1 MNMKKI
7 VFSLMI
13 MLLCGKLS
21 YTQNTQDYFPIG
33 LTSSEIDIN
42 NARLS
47 WASHQNADFW
57 QLVYQAAL
65 AEEPIELILT
75 DTVAYL
81 SELTPNTRY
90 MWKVRMIDI
99 DGDTSLW
106 SNENYFYTL
115 SDDTI
120 CPQVSDMFLGTMS
133 NNSVNIQWQP
143 AEGTNTWQIVCGE
156 VGTNP
161 DNYDIIP
168 QTQNYEY
175 TFNQE
180 FVETN
185 QYQFALRTNCQGTF
199 GTWKYLYA
207 KFLTEN
213 SVFQLPIQIDFEDTT
228 ENKLIGTL
236 NTAENP
242 WKISSA
248 INSGSFGSKSLHVSN
263 GNNYACNNNTNS
275 VSYAY
280 IDFYIPEY
288 AESFYIDFSY
298 HTPSEL
304 QNAGLKLYL
313 IAPGTSISINNLPNE
328 QDQVGE
334 TVYRGGN
341 NQWIREHIEFPIF
354 HRGTT
359 KRLLFVWYNTSQAPT
374 SHAVA
379 IDDIYLTARYC
390 AVPQNLQA
398 NYISTSSATLFWDFA
413 ETQSVFN
420 LQYRK
425 SQDTTW
431 NTINSI
437 TSNYLLENLQ
447 HSTEYVYRVQADCGE
462 EQSFWS
468 EPLTFTTHTLIL
480 PPANLRINEYSYDY
494 AKITW
499 ENNLEAESYLIEALH
514 TTNNTATLHQTN
526 LNTIELSQLLPNSIY
541 QINVKAISQMQDTSL
556 ASQIYLHTLC
566 YPQTEYP
573 YYVEDSITFSTLS
586 SFCNFSDCWRVEA
599 DTLFSPIF
607 ELHTLSNPYLTF
619 NYSSLQGVNS
629 QLFVS
634 VNGEA
639 MQEMDFY
646 FVNGENTLSLMGF
659 LGTDNVRFAIRS
671 QMDTIA
677 ERTYAITDFS
687 IKDTCLSPESL
698 TVTHIS
704 HSSAQIEWQTIGNIT
719 EHNLTLINTQEADTL
734 SFTNVTSPFVISDL
748 QPMQEYKVILYSS
761 CGNQQALNFIEEYF
775 TTSSQSET
783 CLTPENF
790 VCQHYQVK
798 GDETII
804 CTWDEVEGNPYI
816 QWEIQY
822 KERLAVNYTSAMVSL
837 YPRFTLRNLDMGQQF
852 DFRVRA
858 ICSVGDTSS
867 WTEVVQVTV
876 GEQSLS
882 PDQYSGKSLKIYPNP
897 SDTTLFIETNAIE
910 LKEAQMIDSYGRVIR
925 AWDILPREID
935 VSTVEAGTYVLKF
948 IMDNQPVSRKITI
961 Q

>member
-1 MNMKKI
+1 MKKI
-7 VFSLMI
+7 LLSFFIILFSVNI
-13 MLLCGKLS
+13 AYS
-21 YTQNTQDYFPIG
+21 QTTQTYVPYG
-33 LTSSEIDIN
+33 LNSSEIDPT
-42 NARLS
+42 NATLS
-47 WASHQNADFW
+47 WRNNSNAELW
-57 QLVYQAAL
+57 QLVYQPTL
-65 AEEPIELILT
+65 AEEPTQLT
-75 DTVAYL
+75 LNDTLVSL
-81 SELTPNTRY
+81 SDLSPNTRY
-90 MWKVRMIDI
+90 IWKVRMVDI

-106 SNENYFYTL
+106 SAENYFYTL
-115 SDDTI
+115 SDDTL
-120 CPQVSDMFLGTMS
+120 CPRVADFFLGYID
-133 NNSVNIQWQP
+133 NNLINVQWQP

-161 DNYDIIP
+161 DNYDIIN

-175 TFNQE
+175 NFVQE
-180 FVETN
+180 FIEGN
-185 QYQFALRTNCQGTF
+185 QYQIAVRTNCQGSF
-199 GTWKYLYA
+199 SPWKYLYA
-207 KFLTEN
+207 KYLHQN
-213 SVFQLPIQIDFEDTT
+213 SVFQLPIQIDFEDTN
-228 ENKLIGTL
+228 ENKLIGTF
-236 NTAENP
+236 NAGENP

-248 INSGSFGSKSLHVSN
+248 TNNTSVGSKSLHVTN
-263 GNNYACNNNTNS
+263 GINFACNNSVSS

-288 AESFYIDFSY
+288 AQSFYIDFSY
-298 HTPSEL
+298 YTQTEL

-313 IAPGTSISINNLPNE
+313 IAPGTSVSVDNLPSE
-328 QDQVGE
+328 QDQVGQS
-334 TVYRGGN
+334 VYRGGN
-341 NQWIREHIEFPIF
+341 NQWIREHIELPVHHI
-354 HRGTT
+354 GTT
-359 KRLLFVWYNTSQAPT
+359 RRLLFVWYNTSQAPT
-374 SHAVA
+374 SHTVA

-390 AVPQNLQA
+390 AIPTNLEA
-398 NYISTSSATLFWDFA
+398 NYITSSSAMLNWEFA
-413 ETQSVFN
+413 ENQNVFN
-420 LQYRK
+420 LQYK
-425 SQDTTW
+425 KEEDTTW
-431 NTINSI
+431 INLNSI
-437 TSNYLLENLQ
+437 TPNHLLENLQ
-447 HSTEYVYRVQADCGE
+447 PSTSYSFRVQADCGE

-468 EPLTFTTHTLIL
+468 DIFTFTTATLVL
-480 PPANLRINEYSYDY
+480 PPENLVVNDYSYNRANVSWDD
-494 AKITW
+494 
-499 ENNLEAESYLIEALH
+499 NLEAESYEVEVLL
-514 TTNNTATLHQTN
+514 TFNNTSIFQQTN
-526 LNTIELSQLLPNSIY
+526 LNHIELSQLLPNSIY
-541 QINVKAISQMQDTSL
+541 QIKVRTISSTQDTSL
-556 ASQIYLHTLC
+556 FSQVFLHTLC
-566 YPQTEYP
+566 YPENEYP

-586 SFCNFSDCWRVEA
+586 SFCNFSDCWRVET

-607 ELHTLSNPYLTF
+607 ELNTLSNPYLTF

-629 QLFVS
+629 KLFVS

-671 QMDTIA
+671 QMDTIE

-704 HSSAQIEWQTIGNIT
+704 HSSAQVEWQTIGNIT

-734 SFTNVTSPFVISDL
+734 SFSNVTSPFLVSDL

-935 VSTVEAGTYVLKF
+935 VSTVEPGTYVLKF

>member
-1 MNMKKI
+1 MKKVLLSLFI
-7 VFSLMI
+7 ILFSVNI
-13 MLLCGKLS
+13 S
-21 YTQNTQDYFPIG
+21 YSQTTQEYIPFG
-33 LTSSEIDIN
+33 LYTSEIDIN
-42 NARLS
+42 NATLS
-47 WASHQNADFW
+47 WRNNSNADFW

-65 AEEPIELILT
+65 AEEPTQLILT
-75 DTVAYL
+75 DTLISL

-90 MWKVRMIDI
+90 MWKVRMVDI

-106 SNENYFYTL
+106 SAENYFYTL
-115 SDDTI
+115 SDDTL
-120 CPQVSDMFLGTMS
+120 CARVSDLFVGTID
-133 NNSVNIQWQP
+133 NNFVNIQWQP
-143 AEGTNTWQIVCGE
+143 AEGTDTWQIVCGE

-161 DNYDIIP
+161 DNYDIIN

-175 TFNQE
+175 NFSQE
-180 FVETN
+180 FNEGQ
-185 QYQFALRTNCQGTF
+185 QYQFAIRTNCQGTF
-199 GTWKYLYA
+199 SPWKYLYA
-207 KFLTEN
+207 KYLYQN
-213 SVFQLPIQIDFEDTT
+213 SVLQLPIQIDFEDNN
-228 ENKLIGTL
+228 ENQLIGSF
-236 NTAENP
+236 NAGENP

-248 INSGSFGSKSLHVSN
+248 INNGVVGSKSLHVSN
-263 GNNYACNNNTNS
+263 GNNYASNNSVSS

-288 AESFYIDFSY
+288 AQSFYIDFSY
-298 HTPSEL
+298 HTFSEL

-313 IAPGTSISINNLPNE
+313 IAPGTSISINNLPDA
-328 QDQVGE
+328 QYQVGQN
-334 TVYRGGN
+334 VYRGGN
-341 NQWIREHIEFPIF
+341 NQWIREHIELPI
-354 HRGTT
+354 HHIGTT
-359 KRLLFVWYNTSQAPT
+359 RRLLFVWYNTPQAPT
-374 SHAVA
+374 SNAIA

-390 AVPQNLQA
+390 AIPENLQA
-398 NYISTSSATLFWDFA
+398 NYITSSSAMLTWEFA
-413 ETQSVFN
+413 ENQNVFN
-420 LQYRK
+420 LQYK
-425 SQDTTW
+425 QNQDTTW
-431 NTINSI
+431 TQLNAI
-437 TSNYLLENLQ
+437 TPNHLLENLIP
-447 HSTEYVYRVQADCGE
+447 STQYDFRVQADCGE
-462 EQSFWS
+462 EQSFYS
-468 EPLTFTTHTLIL
+468 DIFTFTTATLVL
-480 PPANLRINEYSYDY
+480 PPENLVVNDYSYDR
-494 AKITW
+494 ANVSW
-499 ENNLEAESYLIEALH
+499 DDNLEAESYEVEVLL
-514 TTNNTATLHQTN
+514 TSNNTSIFQQTN
-526 LNTIELSQLLPNSIY
+526 LNHIELSQLLPNSIY
-541 QINVKAISQMQDTSL
+541 QIKVRTISSTQDTSL
-556 ASQIYLHTLC
+556 FSQVFLHTLC
-566 YPQTEYP
+566 YPENEFP
-573 YYVEDSITFSTLS
+573 YYVEDSITFSTSS

-607 ELHTLSNPYLTF
+607 ELNTLSNPYLTF

-629 QLFVS
+629 KLFVS

-677 ERTYAITDFS
+677 ERTYAITEFS

-734 SFTNVTSPFVISDL
+734 SFTNVNSPFMISDL

-935 VSTVEAGTYVLKF
+935 VSTVEPGTYVLKF

>member
-1 MNMKKI
+1 M
-7 VFSLMI
+7 FSVNI
-13 MLLCGKLS
+13 AYS
-21 YTQNTQDYFPIG
+21 QTTQTYVPYG
-33 LTSSEIDIN
+33 LNSSEIDPT
-42 NARLS
+42 NATLS
-47 WASHQNADFW
+47 WRNNSNAELW
-57 QLVYQAAL
+57 QLVYQPTL
-65 AEEPIELILT
+65 AEEPTQLT
-75 DTVAYL
+75 LNDTLVSL
-81 SELTPNTRY
+81 SDLSPNTRY
-90 MWKVRMIDI
+90 IWKVRMVDI

-106 SNENYFYTL
+106 SAENYFYTL
-115 SDDTI
+115 SDDTL
-120 CPQVSDMFLGTMS
+120 CPRVADFFLGYID
-133 NNSVNIQWQP
+133 NNLINVQWQP

-161 DNYDIIP
+161 DNYDIIN

-175 TFNQE
+175 NFVQE
-180 FVETN
+180 FIEGN
-185 QYQFALRTNCQGTF
+185 QYQIAVRTNCQGSF
-199 GTWKYLYA
+199 SPWKYLYA
-207 KFLTEN
+207 KYLHQN
-213 SVFQLPIQIDFEDTT
+213 SVFQLPIQIDFEDTN
-228 ENKLIGTL
+228 ENQLIGTF
-236 NTAENP
+236 NAGENP

-248 INSGSFGSKSLHVSN
+248 TNNTSVGSKSLHVTN
-263 GNNYACNNNTNS
+263 GINFACNNSVSS

-288 AESFYIDFSY
+288 AQSFYIDFSY
-298 HTPSEL
+298 YTQTEL

-313 IAPGTSISINNLPNE
+313 IAPGTSVSIDNLPSE
-328 QDQVGE
+328 QDQVGQS
-334 TVYRGGN
+334 VYRGGN
-341 NQWIREHIEFPIF
+341 NQWIREHIELPVHHI
-354 HRGTT
+354 GTT
-359 KRLLFVWYNTSQAPT
+359 RRLLFVWYNTAQAPT
-374 SHAVA
+374 SHTVA

-390 AVPQNLQA
+390 AIPTNLEA
-398 NYISTSSATLFWDFA
+398 NYITSSSAMLNWGFA
-413 ETQSVFN
+413 ENQNVFN
-420 LQYRK
+420 LQYK
-425 SQDTTW
+425 KEEDTTW
-431 NTINSI
+431 IELDAI
-437 TSNYLLENLQ
+437 TPNYLLENLQ
-447 HSTEYVYRVQADCGE
+447 PSTSYSFRVQADCGE

-468 EPLTFTTHTLIL
+468 DVFTFSTHTLVA
-480 PPANLRINEYSYDY
+480 PPENLIVENYSYNTATISWND
-494 AKITW
+494 
-499 ENNLEAESYLIEALH
+499 NLDAESYEVEIIL
-514 TTNNTATLHQTN
+514 TTNNTSIFQQTN
-526 LNTIELSQLLPNSIY
+526 LNRIELSQLIPNSIY
-541 QINVKAISQMQDTSL
+541 QIKVRTISLTQDTSIY
-556 ASQIYLHTLC
+556 SQVFLHTLC
-566 YPQTEYP
+566 YPEDEFP
-573 YYVEDSITFSTLS
+573 YFVEDTISFSTQS
-586 SFCNFSDCWRVEA
+586 SFCNFSECWRVES

-607 ELHTLSNPYLTF
+607 DINALSNPYLTF
-619 NYSSLQGVNS
+619 NYSSLNGVSS
-629 QLFVS
+629 QVFVS
-634 VNGEA
+634 INGEA
-639 MQEMDFY
+639 LQEMDY
-646 FVNGENTLSLMGF
+646 NIMNGENEISLMGF
-659 LGTDNVRFAIRS
+659 LGNNHLRFAIRS
-671 QMDTIA
+671 AMDTLQERGYTIA
-677 ERTYAITDFS
+677 DFS

-734 SFTNVTSPFVISDL
+734 SFSNVNSPFVISDL
-748 QPMQEYKVILYSS
+748 QPMQEYKVILYST

-804 CTWDEVEGNPYI
+804 CTWDEVEDNPYI

>member
-1 MNMKKI
+1 MKKI
-7 VFSLMI
+7 LLSFFIILFSVNI
-13 MLLCGKLS
+13 VYS
-21 YTQNTQDYFPIG
+21 QTTQTYVPYG
-33 LTSSEIDIN
+33 LNSSEIDPT
-42 NARLS
+42 NATLS
-47 WASHQNADFW
+47 WRNNSNAEFW
-57 QLVYQAAL
+57 QLVYQPTL
-65 AEEPIELILT
+65 AEEPTQLT
-75 DTVAYL
+75 LNDTLVFL
-81 SELTPNTRY
+81 SDLSPNTRY
-90 MWKVRMIDI
+90 IWKVRMVDI

-106 SNENYFYTL
+106 SAENYFYTL
-115 SDDTI
+115 SDDTL
-120 CPQVSDMFLGTMS
+120 CPRVADFFLGYIE
-133 NNSVNIQWQP
+133 NNLINVQWQP

-161 DNYDIIP
+161 DNYDIIN

-175 TFNQE
+175 NFMQE
-180 FVETN
+180 FIEGN
-185 QYQFALRTNCQGTF
+185 QYQIAVRTNCQGSF
-199 GTWKYLYA
+199 SPWKYLYA
-207 KFLTEN
+207 KYLHQN
-213 SVFQLPIQIDFEDTT
+213 SVFQLPIQIDFEDTN
-228 ENKLIGTL
+228 ENKLIGTF
-236 NTAENP
+236 NAGENP

-248 INSGSFGSKSLHVSN
+248 TNNTSVGSKSLHVTN
-263 GNNYACNNNTNS
+263 GINFACNNSVSS

-288 AESFYIDFSY
+288 AQSFYIDFSY
-298 HTPSEL
+298 YTQTEL

-313 IAPGTSISINNLPNE
+313 IAPGTSVSIDNLPSE
-328 QDQVGE
+328 QDQVGQS
-334 TVYRGGN
+334 VYRGGN
-341 NQWIREHIEFPIF
+341 NQWIREHIELPVHHI
-354 HRGTT
+354 GTT
-359 KRLLFVWYNTSQAPT
+359 RRLLFVWYNTAQAPT
-374 SHAVA
+374 SHTVA

-390 AVPQNLQA
+390 AIPTNLEA
-398 NYISTSSATLFWDFA
+398 NYITSSSAMLNWEFA
-413 ETQSVFN
+413 ENQNVFN
-420 LQYRK
+420 LQYK
-425 SQDTTW
+425 KEEDTTW
-431 NTINSI
+431 INLNSI
-437 TSNYLLENLQ
+437 TPNHLLENLQ
-447 HSTEYVYRVQADCGE
+447 PSTSYSFRVQADCGE

-468 EPLTFTTHTLIL
+468 DVFTFSTHTLVA
-480 PPANLRINEYSYDY
+480 PPENLIVENYSYNTATISWTD
-494 AKITW
+494 
-499 ENNLEAESYLIEALH
+499 NLDAESYEVETIL
-514 TTNNTATLHQTN
+514 TTNNTSIFQQTN
-526 LNTIELSQLLPNSIY
+526 LNRIELSQLLPNSIY
-541 QINVKAISQMQDTSL
+541 QIKVRTISSTQDTSL
-556 ASQIYLHTLC
+556 FSQVFLHTLC
-566 YPQTEYP
+566 YPENEFP

-607 ELHTLSNPYLTF
+607 ELNTLSNPYLTF

-629 QLFVS
+629 KLFVS

-671 QMDTIA
+671 QMDTIE
-677 ERTYAITDFS
+677 ERTYAITEFS

-734 SFTNVTSPFVISDL
+734 SFSNITSPFMISDL

-804 CTWDEVEGNPYI
+804 CTWDEVEDNPYI

-882 PDQYSGKSLKIYPNP
+882 PNQYSGKSVKIYPNP
-897 SDTTLFIETNAIE
+897 SDSVIFIDTDAIE
-910 LKEAQMIDSYGRVIR
+910 LKNAQLVDAYGRVIR

-935 VSTVEAGTYVLKF
+935 VSTVEPGTYVLKF

>member
-1 MNMKKI
+1 MKKVLLSLVI
-7 VFSLMI
+7 ILFSVNI
-13 MLLCGKLS
+13 S
-21 YTQNTQDYFPIG
+21 YSQTTQEYIPFG
-33 LTSSEIDIN
+33 LYTSEIDIN
-42 NARLS
+42 NATLS
-47 WASHQNADFW
+47 WRNNSNADFW

-65 AEEPIELILT
+65 AEEPTQLILT
-75 DTVAYL
+75 DTLLSL

-90 MWKVRMIDI
+90 MWKVRMVDI

-106 SNENYFYTL
+106 SPEEYFYTL
-115 SDDTI
+115 SDDTL
-120 CPQVSDMFLGTMS
+120 CARVSDLFVGTID
-133 NNSVNIQWQP
+133 NNFVNIQWQP
-143 AEGTNTWQIVCGE
+143 AEGTDTWQIVCGE

-161 DNYDIIP
+161 DNYDIIN

-175 TFNQE
+175 NFSQE
-180 FVETN
+180 FNEGQ
-185 QYQFALRTNCQGTF
+185 QYQFAIRTNCQGTF
-199 GTWKYLYA
+199 SPWKYLYA
-207 KFLTEN
+207 KYLYQN
-213 SVFQLPIQIDFEDTT
+213 SVLQLPIQIDFEDNN
-228 ENKLIGTL
+228 ENQLIGSF
-236 NTAENP
+236 NAGENP

-248 INSGSFGSKSLHVSN
+248 INNGVVGSKSLHVSN
-263 GNNYACNNNTNS
+263 GNNYASNNSVSS

-288 AESFYIDFSY
+288 AQSFYIDFSY
-298 HTPSEL
+298 HTFSEL

-313 IAPGTSISINNLPNE
+313 IAPGTSISINNLPDA
-328 QDQVGE
+328 QYQVGQN
-334 TVYRGGN
+334 VYRGGN
-341 NQWIREHIEFPIF
+341 NQWIREHIELPI
-354 HRGTT
+354 HHIGTT
-359 KRLLFVWYNTSQAPT
+359 RRLLFVWYNTPQVPT
-374 SHAVA
+374 SNAIA

-390 AVPQNLQA
+390 AIPENLQA
-398 NYISTSSATLFWDFA
+398 NYITSSSAMLTWEFA
-413 ETQSVFN
+413 ENQNVFN
-420 LQYRK
+420 LQYK
-425 SQDTTW
+425 QSEDTTW
-431 NTINSI
+431 TQLNAI
-437 TSNYLLENLQ
+437 TPNHLLENLIP
-447 HSTEYVYRVQADCGE
+447 STQYDFRVQSDCGE
-462 EQSFWS
+462 EQSFYS
-468 EPLTFTTHTLIL
+468 DIFTFTTATLVL
-480 PPANLRINEYSYDY
+480 PPENLVVNDYSYNRANVSWDD
-494 AKITW
+494 
-499 ENNLEAESYLIEALH
+499 NLEAESYEVEVLL
-514 TTNNTATLHQTN
+514 TSNNTSIFQQTN
-526 LNTIELSQLLPNSIY
+526 LNHIELSQLLPNSIY
-541 QINVKAISQMQDTSL
+541 QIKVRTISSTQDTSL
-556 ASQIYLHTLC
+556 FSQVFLHTLC
-566 YPQTEYP
+566 YPENEFP
-573 YYVEDSITFSTLS
+573 YYVEDSITFSTSS

-607 ELHTLSNPYLTF
+607 ELNTLSNPYLTF

-629 QLFVS
+629 KLFVS

-639 MQEMDFY
+639 MQEMDYHFL
-646 FVNGENTLSLMGF
+646 NGENSLSLMGF

-677 ERTYAITDFS
+677 ERTYAITEFS
-687 IKDTCLSPESL
+687 IKDTCLSPENL

-734 SFTNVTSPFVISDL
+734 SFTNITSPFVISDL

-935 VSTVEAGTYVLKF
+935 VSTIEAGTYVLKF

>member
-1 MNMKKI
+1 MKKI
-7 VFSLMI
+7 LLSFFIILFSVNI
-13 MLLCGKLS
+13 AYS
-21 YTQNTQDYFPIG
+21 QTTQTYVPYG
-33 LTSSEIDIN
+33 LNSSEIDPT
-42 NARLS
+42 NATLS
-47 WASHQNADFW
+47 WRNNSNAELW
-57 QLVYQAAL
+57 QLVYQPTL
-65 AEEPIELILT
+65 AEEPTQLT
-75 DTVAYL
+75 LNDTLVSL
-81 SELTPNTRY
+81 SDLSPNTRY
-90 MWKVRMIDI
+90 IWKVRMVDI

-106 SNENYFYTL
+106 SAENYFYTL
-115 SDDTI
+115 SDDTL
-120 CPQVSDMFLGTMS
+120 CPRVADFFLGYID
-133 NNSVNIQWQP
+133 NNLINVQWQP

-156 VGTNP
+156 IGTNP
-161 DNYDIIP
+161 DNYDIIN

-175 TFNQE
+175 NFVQE
-180 FVETN
+180 FIEGN
-185 QYQFALRTNCQGTF
+185 QYQIAVRTNCQGSF
-199 GTWKYLYA
+199 SPWKYLYA
-207 KFLTEN
+207 KYLHQN
-213 SVFQLPIQIDFEDTT
+213 SVFQLPIQIDFEDTN
-228 ENKLIGTL
+228 ENKLIGTF
-236 NTAENP
+236 NAGENP

-248 INSGSFGSKSLHVSN
+248 TNNTSVGSKSLHVTN
-263 GNNYACNNNTNS
+263 GINFACNNSVSS

-288 AESFYIDFSY
+288 AQSFYIDFSY
-298 HTPSEL
+298 YTQTEL

-313 IAPGTSISINNLPNE
+313 IAPGTSVSIDNLPSE
-328 QDQVGE
+328 QDQVGQS
-334 TVYRGGN
+334 VYRGGN
-341 NQWIREHIEFPIF
+341 NQWIREHIELPVHHI
-354 HRGTT
+354 GTT
-359 KRLLFVWYNTSQAPT
+359 RRLLFVWYNTAQAPT
-374 SHAVA
+374 SHTVA

-390 AVPQNLQA
+390 AIPTNLEA
-398 NYISTSSATLFWDFA
+398 NYITSSSAMLNWEFA
-413 ETQSVFN
+413 ENQNVFN
-420 LQYRK
+420 LQYK
-425 SQDTTW
+425 KEEDTTW
-431 NTINSI
+431 INLNSI
-437 TSNYLLENLQ
+437 TPNHLLENLQ
-447 HSTEYVYRVQADCGE
+447 PSTSYSFRVQADCGE

-468 EPLTFTTHTLIL
+468 DVFTFSTHTLVA
-480 PPANLRINEYSYDY
+480 PPENLIVENYSYNTATISWND
-494 AKITW
+494 
-499 ENNLEAESYLIEALH
+499 NLDAESYEVEIIL
-514 TTNNTATLHQTN
+514 TTNNTSIFQQTN
-526 LNTIELSQLLPNSIY
+526 LNRIELSQLLPNSIY
-541 QINVKAISQMQDTSL
+541 QIKVRTISSTQDTSL
-556 ASQIYLHTLC
+556 FSQVFLHTLC
-566 YPQTEYP
+566 YPENEFP

-586 SFCNFSDCWRVEA
+586 SFCNFSECWRVES

-607 ELHTLSNPYLTF
+607 ELNTLSNPYLTF

-671 QMDTIA
+671 QMDTIE
-677 ERTYAITDFS
+677 ERTYAITEFS

-734 SFTNVTSPFVISDL
+734 SFSNVNSPFVISDL

-761 CGNQQALNFIEEYF
+761 CGNQQTLNFIEEYF

-804 CTWDEVEGNPYI
+804 CTWDEVEDNPYI

-935 VSTVEAGTYVLKF
+935 VSTIEAGTYVLKF

>member
-1 MNMKKI
+1 MKKI
-7 VFSLMI
+7 LLSFFIILFSVNI
-13 MLLCGKLS
+13 AYS
-21 YTQNTQDYFPIG
+21 QTTQTYVPYG
-33 LTSSEIDIN
+33 LNSSEIDPT
-42 NARLS
+42 NATLS
-47 WASHQNADFW
+47 WRNNSNAELW
-57 QLVYQAAL
+57 QLVYQPTL
-65 AEEPIELILT
+65 AEEPTQLT
-75 DTVAYL
+75 LNDTLVSL
-81 SELTPNTRY
+81 SDLSPNTRY
-90 MWKVRMIDI
+90 IWKVRMVDI

-106 SNENYFYTL
+106 SAENYFYTL
-115 SDDTI
+115 SDDTL
-120 CPQVSDMFLGTMS
+120 CPRVADFFLGYID
-133 NNSVNIQWQP
+133 NNLINVQWQP
-143 AEGTNTWQIVCGE
+143 AEGTDTWQIVCGE

-161 DNYDIIP
+161 DNYDIIN

-175 TFNQE
+175 NFSQE
-180 FVETN
+180 FNEGQ
-185 QYQFALRTNCQGTF
+185 QYQFAIRTNCQGTF
-199 GTWKYLYA
+199 SPWKYLYA
-207 KFLTEN
+207 KYLYQN
-213 SVFQLPIQIDFEDTT
+213 SVLQLPIQIDFEDNN
-228 ENKLIGTL
+228 ENQLIGSF
-236 NTAENP
+236 NAGENP

-248 INSGSFGSKSLHVSN
+248 INNGVVGSKSLHVSN
-263 GNNYACNNNTNS
+263 GNNYASNNSVSS

-288 AESFYIDFSY
+288 AQSFYIDFSY
-298 HTPSEL
+298 HTFSEL

-313 IAPGTSISINNLPNE
+313 IAPGTSISINNLPDA
-328 QDQVGE
+328 QYQVGQN
-334 TVYRGGN
+334 VYRGGN
-341 NQWIREHIEFPIF
+341 NQWIREHIELPI
-354 HRGTT
+354 HHIGTT
-359 KRLLFVWYNTSQAPT
+359 RRLLFVWYNTPQAPT
-374 SHAVA
+374 SNAIA

-390 AVPQNLQA
+390 AIPENLQA
-398 NYISTSSATLFWDFA
+398 NYITSSSAMLTWEFA
-413 ETQSVFN
+413 ENQNVFN
-420 LQYRK
+420 LQYK
-425 SQDTTW
+425 QSEDTTW
-431 NTINSI
+431 TQLNAI
-437 TSNYLLENLQ
+437 TPNHLLENLIP
-447 HSTEYVYRVQADCGE
+447 STQYDFRVQADCGE
-462 EQSFWS
+462 EQSFYS
-468 EPLTFTTHTLIL
+468 DIFTFTTATLVL
-480 PPANLRINEYSYDY
+480 PPENLVVNDYSYNRANVSWDD
-494 AKITW
+494 
-499 ENNLEAESYLIEALH
+499 NLEAESYEVEVLL
-514 TTNNTATLHQTN
+514 TSNNTSIFQQTN
-526 LNTIELSQLLPNSIY
+526 LNHIELSQLLPNSIY
-541 QINVKAISQMQDTSL
+541 QIKVRTISSTQDTSL
-556 ASQIYLHTLC
+556 FSQVFLHTLC
-566 YPQTEYP
+566 YPENEFP
-573 YYVEDSITFSTLS
+573 YYVEDSITFSTSS

-607 ELHTLSNPYLTF
+607 ELNTLSNPYLTF

-629 QLFVS
+629 KLFVS

-671 QMDTIA
+671 QMDTIE

-734 SFTNVTSPFVISDL
+734 SFTNITSPFVISDL

-935 VSTVEAGTYVLKF
+935 VSTVEPGTYVLKF

>member
-1 MNMKKI
+1 MKKI
-7 VFSLMI
+7 LLSFFIILFSVNI
-13 MLLCGKLS
+13 AYS
-21 YTQNTQDYFPIG
+21 QTTQTYVPYG
-33 LTSSEIDIN
+33 LNSSEIDPT
-42 NARLS
+42 NATLS
-47 WASHQNADFW
+47 WRNNSNAELW
-57 QLVYQAAL
+57 QLVYQPTL
-65 AEEPIELILT
+65 AEEPTQLT
-75 DTVAYL
+75 LNDTLVSL
-81 SELTPNTRY
+81 SDLSPNTRY
-90 MWKVRMIDI
+90 IWKVRMVDI

-106 SNENYFYTL
+106 SAENYFYTL
-115 SDDTI
+115 SDDTL
-120 CPQVSDMFLGTMS
+120 CPRVADFFLGYID
-133 NNSVNIQWQP
+133 NNLINVQWQP

-161 DNYDIIP
+161 DNYDIIN

-175 TFNQE
+175 NFVQE
-180 FVETN
+180 FIEGN
-185 QYQFALRTNCQGTF
+185 QYQIAVRTNCQGSF
-199 GTWKYLYA
+199 SPWKYLYA
-207 KFLTEN
+207 KYLHQN
-213 SVFQLPIQIDFEDTT
+213 SVFQLPIQIDFEDTN
-228 ENKLIGTL
+228 ENKLIGTF
-236 NTAENP
+236 NAGENP

-248 INSGSFGSKSLHVSN
+248 TNNTSVGSKSLHVTN
-263 GNNYACNNNTNS
+263 GINFACNNSISS

-288 AESFYIDFSY
+288 AQSFYIDFSY
-298 HTPSEL
+298 YTQTEL

-313 IAPGTSISINNLPNE
+313 IAPGTSVSIDNLPSE
-328 QDQVGE
+328 QDQVGQS
-334 TVYRGGN
+334 VYRGGN
-341 NQWIREHIEFPIF
+341 NQWIREHIELPI
-354 HRGTT
+354 HHIGTT
-359 KRLLFVWYNTSQAPT
+359 RRLLFVWYNTAQAPT
-374 SHAVA
+374 SHTVA

-390 AVPQNLQA
+390 AIPTNLEA
-398 NYISTSSATLFWDFA
+398 NYITSSSAMLTWDFA
-413 ETQSVFN
+413 ENQSVFN
-420 LQYRK
+420 LQYK
-425 SQDTTW
+425 KEEDTTW
-431 NTINSI
+431 INLNSI
-437 TSNYLLENLQ
+437 TPNHLLENLQ
-447 HSTEYVYRVQADCGE
+447 PSTSYSFRVQADCGE

-468 EPLTFTTHTLIL
+468 DVFTFSTHTLVA
-480 PPANLRINEYSYDY
+480 PPENLIVENYSYNTATISWND
-494 AKITW
+494 
-499 ENNLEAESYLIEALH
+499 NLEAESYEVEVLL
-514 TTNNTATLHQTN
+514 TSNNTSIFQQTN
-526 LNTIELSQLLPNSIY
+526 LNHIELSQLLPNSIY
-541 QINVKAISQMQDTSL
+541 QIKVRTISSTQDTSL
-556 ASQIYLHTLC
+556 FSQVFLHTLC
-566 YPQTEYP
+566 YPENEYP
-573 YYVEDSITFSTLS
+573 YYVEDSITFSTSS

-607 ELHTLSNPYLTF
+607 ELNTLSNPYLTF

-629 QLFVS
+629 KLFVS

-646 FVNGENTLSLMGF
+646 FVNGENSLSLMGF
-659 LGTDNVRFAIRS
+659 LGNNHLRFAIRS
-671 QMDTIA
+671 AMDTLQERGYTIA
-677 ERTYAITDFS
+677 DFS
-687 IKDTCLSPESL
+687 IKDTCLSPESI
-698 TVTHIS
+698 TITHIS
-704 HSSAQIEWQTIGNIT
+704 HSSAQVEWQTIGNIT

-734 SFTNVTSPFVISDL
+734 SFSNITSPFVISDL

-882 PDQYSGKSLKIYPNP
+882 PDQYSGKSVKIYPNP
-897 SDTTLFIETNAIE
+897 SDSVIFIDTDAIE
-910 LKEAQMIDSYGRVIR
+910 LKNAQLVDAYGRVIR

-935 VSTVEAGTYVLKF
+935 ITTIEAGNYILNFT
-948 IMDNQPVSRKITI
+948 MDNQPVSRKITI

>member
-1 MNMKKI
+1 MKKI
-7 VFSLMI
+7 LLSFFIILFSVNI
-13 MLLCGKLS
+13 AYS
-21 YTQNTQDYFPIG
+21 QTTQTYVPYG
-33 LTSSEIDIN
+33 LNSSEIDPT
-42 NARLS
+42 NATLS
-47 WASHQNADFW
+47 WRNNSNAELW
-57 QLVYQAAL
+57 QLVYQPTL
-65 AEEPIELILT
+65 AEEPTQLT
-75 DTVAYL
+75 LNDTLVSL
-81 SELTPNTRY
+81 SDLSPNTRY
-90 MWKVRMIDI
+90 IWKVRMVDI

-106 SNENYFYTL
+106 SAENYFYTL
-115 SDDTI
+115 SDDTL
-120 CPQVSDMFLGTMS
+120 CPRVADFFLGYID
-133 NNSVNIQWQP
+133 NNLINVQWQP

-161 DNYDIIP
+161 DNYDIIN

-175 TFNQE
+175 NFVQE
-180 FVETN
+180 FIEGN
-185 QYQFALRTNCQGTF
+185 QYQIAVRTNCQGSF
-199 GTWKYLYA
+199 SPWKYLYA
-207 KFLTEN
+207 KYLHQN
-213 SVFQLPIQIDFEDTT
+213 SVFQLPIQIDFEDTN
-228 ENKLIGTL
+228 ENKLIGTF
-236 NTAENP
+236 NAGENP

-248 INSGSFGSKSLHVSN
+248 TNNTSVGSKSLHVTN
-263 GNNYACNNNTNS
+263 GINFACNNSVSS

-288 AESFYIDFSY
+288 AQSFYIDFSY
-298 HTPSEL
+298 YTQTEL

-313 IAPGTSISINNLPNE
+313 IAPGTSVSIDNLPSE
-328 QDQVGE
+328 QDQVGQN
-334 TVYRGGN
+334 VYRGGN
-341 NQWIREHIEFPIF
+341 NQWIREHIELPVHHI
-354 HRGTT
+354 GTT
-359 KRLLFVWYNTSQAPT
+359 RRLLFVWYNTAQAPT
-374 SHAVA
+374 SHTVA

-390 AVPQNLQA
+390 AIPTNLEA
-398 NYISTSSATLFWDFA
+398 NYITSSSAMLNWEFA
-413 ETQSVFN
+413 ENQNVFN
-420 LQYRK
+420 LQYK
-425 SQDTTW
+425 KEEDTTW
-431 NTINSI
+431 INLNSI
-437 TSNYLLENLQ
+437 TPNHLLENLQ
-447 HSTEYVYRVQADCGE
+447 PSTSYSFRVQADCGE

-468 EPLTFTTHTLIL
+468 DVFTFSTHTLVA
-480 PPANLRINEYSYDY
+480 PPENLIVENYSYNTATISWND
-494 AKITW
+494 
-499 ENNLEAESYLIEALH
+499 NLDAESYEVEIIL
-514 TTNNTATLHQTN
+514 TTNNTSIFQQTN
-526 LNTIELSQLLPNSIY
+526 LNRIELSQLIPNSIY
-541 QINVKAISQMQDTSL
+541 QIKVRTISSTQDTSL
-556 ASQIYLHTLC
+556 FSQVFLHTLC
-566 YPQTEYP
+566 YPENEFP

-607 ELHTLSNPYLTF
+607 ELNTLSNPYLTF

-629 QLFVS
+629 KLFIS

-639 MQEMDFY
+639 VQEMDFY

-677 ERTYAITDFS
+677 ERTYAITEFS

-734 SFTNVTSPFVISDL
+734 SFTNITSPFMISDL

-761 CGNQQALNFIEEYF
+761 CGNQQSVNFVEEYF
-775 TTSSQSET
+775 TTISESAT
-783 CLTPENF
+783 CLVPENF

-882 PDQYSGKSLKIYPNP
+882 PNQYSGKSVKIYPNP
-897 SDTTLFIETNAIE
+897 SDSVIFIDTDAIE
-910 LKEAQMIDSYGRVIR
+910 LKNAQLVDAYGRVIR

-935 VSTVEAGTYVLKF
+935 ITTIEAGNYILNFT
-948 IMDNQPVSRKITI
+948 MDNQPVSRKITI

>member
-1 MNMKKI
+1 MKKI
-7 VFSLMI
+7 LLSFFIILFSVNI
-13 MLLCGKLS
+13 AYS
-21 YTQNTQDYFPIG
+21 QTTQTYVPYG
-33 LTSSEIDIN
+33 LNSSEIDPT
-42 NARLS
+42 NATLS
-47 WASHQNADFW
+47 WRNNSNAELW
-57 QLVYQAAL
+57 QLVYQPTL
-65 AEEPIELILT
+65 AEEPTQLT
-75 DTVAYL
+75 LNDTLVSL
-81 SELTPNTRY
+81 SDLSPNTRY
-90 MWKVRMIDI
+90 IWKVRMVDI

-106 SNENYFYTL
+106 SAENYFYTL
-115 SDDTI
+115 SDDTL
-120 CPQVSDMFLGTMS
+120 CPRVADFFLGYID
-133 NNSVNIQWQP
+133 NNLINVQWQP

-161 DNYDIIP
+161 DNYDIIN

-175 TFNQE
+175 NFVQE
-180 FVETN
+180 FIEGN
-185 QYQFALRTNCQGTF
+185 QYQIAVRTNCQGSF
-199 GTWKYLYA
+199 SPWKYLYA
-207 KFLTEN
+207 KYLHQN
-213 SVFQLPIQIDFEDTT
+213 SVFQLPIQIDFEDTN
-228 ENKLIGTL
+228 ENKLIGTF
-236 NTAENP
+236 NAGENP

-248 INSGSFGSKSLHVSN
+248 TNNTSVGSKSLHVTN
-263 GNNYACNNNTNS
+263 GINFACNNSVSS

-288 AESFYIDFSY
+288 AQSFYIDFSY
-298 HTPSEL
+298 YTQTEL

-313 IAPGTSISINNLPNE
+313 IAPGTSVSIDNLPSE
-328 QDQVGE
+328 QDQVGQS
-334 TVYRGGN
+334 VYRGGN
-341 NQWIREHIEFPIF
+341 NQWIREHIELPVHHI
-354 HRGTT
+354 GTT
-359 KRLLFVWYNTSQAPT
+359 RRLLFVWYNTSQAPT
-374 SHAVA
+374 SNAIA

-390 AVPQNLQA
+390 AIPENLQA
-398 NYISTSSATLFWDFA
+398 NYITSSSAMLTWEFA
-413 ETQSVFN
+413 ENQNVFN
-420 LQYRK
+420 LQYK
-425 SQDTTW
+425 QSEDTTW
-431 NTINSI
+431 TQLNAI
-437 TSNYLLENLQ
+437 TPNHLLENLIP
-447 HSTEYVYRVQADCGE
+447 STQYDFRVQADCGE
-462 EQSFWS
+462 EQSFYS
-468 EPLTFTTHTLIL
+468 DIFTFTTATLVL
-480 PPANLRINEYSYDY
+480 PPENLVVNDYSYNRANVSWDD
-494 AKITW
+494 
-499 ENNLEAESYLIEALH
+499 NLEAESYEVEVLL
-514 TTNNTATLHQTN
+514 TSNNTSIFQQTN
-526 LNTIELSQLLPNSIY
+526 LNRIELSQLLPNSIY
-541 QINVKAISQMQDTSL
+541 QIKVRTISSTQDTSL
-556 ASQIYLHTLC
+556 FSQVFLHTLC
-566 YPQTEYP
+566 YPENEFP
-573 YYVEDSITFSTLS
+573 YYVEDSITFSTSS

-607 ELHTLSNPYLTF
+607 ELNTLSNPYLTF

-629 QLFVS
+629 KLFVS

-671 QMDTIA
+671 QMDTIE
-677 ERTYAITDFS
+677 ERTYAITEFS

-704 HSSAQIEWQTIGNIT
+704 HSSAQIEWQTIANIT
-719 EHNLTLINTQEADTL
+719 LHDLKIINTQAGDTL
-734 SFTNVTSPFVISDL
+734 SFVNVTSPFALSDL
-748 QPMQEYKVILYSS
+748 SPMQEYKVILYSS

-804 CTWDEVEGNPYI
+804 CTWDEVEDNPYI

-935 VSTVEAGTYVLKF
+935 VSTVEPGTYVLKF

>member
-1 MNMKKI
+1 MKKVLLSLVI
-7 VFSLMI
+7 ILFSVNI
-13 MLLCGKLS
+13 S
-21 YTQNTQDYFPIG
+21 YSQTTQEYIPFG
-33 LTSSEIDIN
+33 LNSGEIDIN
-42 NARLS
+42 NATLS
-47 WASHQNADFW
+47 WRNNSNADFW

-65 AEEPIELILT
+65 AEEPTQLILT
-75 DTVAYL
+75 DTLISL

-90 MWKVRMIDI
+90 MWKVRMVDI

-106 SNENYFYTL
+106 SPEEYFYTL
-115 SDDTI
+115 SDDTL
-120 CPQVSDMFLGTMS
+120 CARVSDLFLGTID
-133 NNSVNIQWQP
+133 NNFVNIQWQP
-143 AEGTNTWQIVCGE
+143 AEGTDTWQIVCGE

-161 DNYDIIP
+161 DNYDIIN

-175 TFNQE
+175 NFSQE
-180 FVETN
+180 FNEGQ
-185 QYQFALRTNCQGTF
+185 QYQFAIRTNCQGTF
-199 GTWKYLYA
+199 SPWKYLYA
-207 KFLTEN
+207 KYLYQN
-213 SVFQLPIQIDFEDTT
+213 SVLQLPIQIDFEDNN
-228 ENKLIGTL
+228 ENQLIGSF
-236 NTAENP
+236 NAGENP

-248 INSGSFGSKSLHVSN
+248 INNGVVGSKSLHVSN
-263 GNNYACNNNTNS
+263 GNNYASNNSVSS

-288 AESFYIDFSY
+288 AQSFYIDFSY
-298 HTPSEL
+298 HTFSEL

-313 IAPGTSISINNLPNE
+313 IAPGTSISINNLPDA
-328 QDQVGE
+328 QYQVGQN
-334 TVYRGGN
+334 VYRGGN
-341 NQWIREHIEFPIF
+341 NQWIREHIELPI
-354 HRGTT
+354 HHIGTT
-359 KRLLFVWYNTSQAPT
+359 RRLLFVWYNTPQAPT
-374 SHAVA
+374 SNAIA

-390 AVPQNLQA
+390 AIPENLQA
-398 NYISTSSATLFWDFA
+398 NYITSSSAMLTWEFA
-413 ETQSVFN
+413 ENQNVFN
-420 LQYRK
+420 LQYK
-425 SQDTTW
+425 QSEDTTW
-431 NTINSI
+431 TQLNAI
-437 TSNYLLENLQ
+437 TPNHLLENLIP
-447 HSTEYVYRVQADCGE
+447 STQYDFRVQADCGE
-462 EQSFWS
+462 EQSFYS
-468 EPLTFTTHTLIL
+468 DIFTFSTTTLVL
-480 PPANLRINEYSYDY
+480 PPENLVVNDYSYNRANVSWDD
-494 AKITW
+494 
-499 ENNLEAESYLIEALH
+499 NLEAESYEVEVLL
-514 TTNNTATLHQTN
+514 TSNNTSIFQQTN
-526 LNTIELSQLLPNSIY
+526 LNHIELSQLLPNSIY
-541 QINVKAISQMQDTSL
+541 QIKVRTISSTQDTSL
-556 ASQIYLHTLC
+556 FSQVFLHTLC
-566 YPQTEYP
+566 YPENEFP

-607 ELHTLSNPYLTF
+607 ELNTLSNPYLTF

-629 QLFVS
+629 KLFVS

-671 QMDTIA
+671 QMDTIE
-677 ERTYAITDFS
+677 ERTYAITEFS

-734 SFTNVTSPFVISDL
+734 SFTNITSPFMISDL

-804 CTWDEVEGNPYI
+804 CTWDEVEDNPYI

>member
-1 MNMKKI
+1 MKKVLLSLVI
-7 VFSLMI
+7 ILFSVNI
-13 MLLCGKLS
+13 S
-21 YTQNTQDYFPIG
+21 YSQTTQEYIPFG
-33 LTSSEIDIN
+33 LYTSEIDIN
-42 NARLS
+42 NATLS
-47 WASHQNADFW
+47 WRNNSNADFW

-65 AEEPIELILT
+65 AEEPTQLILT
-75 DTVAYL
+75 DTLVSL

-90 MWKVRMIDI
+90 MWKVRMVDI

-106 SNENYFYTL
+106 SPEEYFYTL
-115 SDDTI
+115 SDDTL
-120 CPQVSDMFLGTMS
+120 CARVSDLFVGTID
-133 NNSVNIQWQP
+133 NNFVNIQWQP
-143 AEGTNTWQIVCGE
+143 AEGTDTWQIVCGE

-161 DNYDIIP
+161 DNYDIIN

-175 TFNQE
+175 NFSQE
-180 FVETN
+180 FNEGQ
-185 QYQFALRTNCQGTF
+185 QYQFAIRTNCQGTF
-199 GTWKYLYA
+199 SPWKYLYA
-207 KFLTEN
+207 KYLYQN
-213 SVFQLPIQIDFEDTT
+213 SVLQLPIQIDFEDNN
-228 ENKLIGTL
+228 ENQLIGSF
-236 NTAENP
+236 NAGENP

-248 INSGSFGSKSLHVSN
+248 INNGVVGSKSLHVSN
-263 GNNYACNNNTNS
+263 GNNYASNNSVSS

-288 AESFYIDFSY
+288 AQSFYIDFSY
-298 HTPSEL
+298 HTFSEL

-313 IAPGTSISINNLPNE
+313 IAPGTSISINNLPDA
-328 QDQVGE
+328 QYQVGQN
-334 TVYRGGN
+334 VYRGDN
-341 NQWIREHIEFPIF
+341 NQWIREHIELPI
-354 HRGTT
+354 HHIGTT
-359 KRLLFVWYNTSQAPT
+359 RRLLFVWYNTPQAPT
-374 SHAVA
+374 SNAIA

-390 AVPQNLQA
+390 AIPENLQA
-398 NYISTSSATLFWDFA
+398 NYITSSSAMLTWEFA
-413 ETQSVFN
+413 ENQNVFN
-420 LQYRK
+420 LQYK
-425 SQDTTW
+425 QNQDTTW
-431 NTINSI
+431 TQLNAI
-437 TSNYLLENLQ
+437 TPNHLLENLIP
-447 HSTEYVYRVQADCGE
+447 STQYDFRVQADCGE
-462 EQSFWS
+462 EQSFYS
-468 EPLTFTTHTLIL
+468 DIFTFTTATLVL
-480 PPANLRINEYSYDY
+480 PPENLVVNDYSYDR
-494 AKITW
+494 ANVSW
-499 ENNLEAESYLIEALH
+499 DDNLEAESYEVEVLL
-514 TTNNTATLHQTN
+514 TSNNTSIFQQTN
-526 LNTIELSQLLPNSIY
+526 LNHIELSQLLPNSIY
-541 QINVKAISQMQDTSL
+541 QIKVRTISSTQDTSIF
-556 ASQIYLHTLC
+556 SQVFLHTLC
-566 YPQTEYP
+566 YPENEFP
-573 YYVEDSITFSTLS
+573 YYVEDSITFSTSS

-607 ELHTLSNPYLTF
+607 ELNTLSNPYLTF

-629 QLFVS
+629 KLFVS

-671 QMDTIA
+671 QMDTIE
-677 ERTYAITDFS
+677 ERTYAITEFS

-734 SFTNVTSPFVISDL
+734 SFSNVNSPFMISDL

-804 CTWDEVEGNPYI
+804 CTWDDVEDNPYI

-822 KERLAVNYTSAMVSL
+822 KERLAVNYTSEIVSI

-935 VSTVEAGTYVLKF
+935 VSTVEPGTYVLKF

>member
-1 MNMKKI
+1 MKKI
-7 VFSLMI
+7 LLSFFIILFSVNI
-13 MLLCGKLS
+13 AYS
-21 YTQNTQDYFPIG
+21 QTTQTYVPYG
-33 LTSSEIDIN
+33 LNSSEIDPT
-42 NARLS
+42 NATLS
-47 WASHQNADFW
+47 WRNNSNAELW
-57 QLVYQAAL
+57 QLVYQPTL
-65 AEEPIELILT
+65 AEEPTQLT
-75 DTVAYL
+75 LNDTLVSL
-81 SELTPNTRY
+81 SDLSPNTRY
-90 MWKVRMIDI
+90 IWKVRMVDI

-106 SNENYFYTL
+106 SAENYFYTL
-115 SDDTI
+115 SDDTL
-120 CPQVSDMFLGTMS
+120 CPRVADFFLGYID
-133 NNSVNIQWQP
+133 NNLINVQWQP

-161 DNYDIIP
+161 DNYDIIN

-175 TFNQE
+175 NFVQE
-180 FVETN
+180 FIEGN
-185 QYQFALRTNCQGTF
+185 QYQIAVRTNCQGSF
-199 GTWKYLYA
+199 SPWKYLYA
-207 KFLTEN
+207 KYLHQN
-213 SVFQLPIQIDFEDTT
+213 SVFQLPIQIDFEDTN
-228 ENKLIGTL
+228 ENKLIGTF
-236 NTAENP
+236 NAGENP

-248 INSGSFGSKSLHVSN
+248 TNNTSVGSKSLHVTN
-263 GNNYACNNNTNS
+263 GINFACNNSVSS

-288 AESFYIDFSY
+288 AQSFYIDFSY
-298 HTPSEL
+298 YTQTEL

-313 IAPGTSISINNLPNE
+313 IAPGTSVSIDNLPSE
-328 QDQVGE
+328 QDQVGQS
-334 TVYRGGN
+334 VYRGGN
-341 NQWIREHIEFPIF
+341 NQWIREHIELPVHHI
-354 HRGTT
+354 GTT
-359 KRLLFVWYNTSQAPT
+359 RRLLFVWYNTAQAPT
-374 SHAVA
+374 SHTVA

-390 AVPQNLQA
+390 AIPTNLEA
-398 NYISTSSATLFWDFA
+398 NYITSSSAMLNWEFA
-413 ETQSVFN
+413 ENQNVFN
-420 LQYRK
+420 LQYK
-425 SQDTTW
+425 KEEDTTW
-431 NTINSI
+431 INLNSI
-437 TSNYLLENLQ
+437 TPNHLLENLQ
-447 HSTEYVYRVQADCGE
+447 PSTSYSFRVQADCGE

-468 EPLTFTTHTLIL
+468 DVFTFSTHTLVA
-480 PPANLRINEYSYDY
+480 PPENLIVENYSYNTATISWND
-494 AKITW
+494 
-499 ENNLEAESYLIEALH
+499 NLDAESYEVEIIL
-514 TTNNTATLHQTN
+514 TTNNTSIFQQTN
-526 LNTIELSQLLPNSIY
+526 LNRIELSQLLPNSIY
-541 QINVKAISQMQDTSL
+541 QIKVRTISSTQDTSL
-556 ASQIYLHTLC
+556 FSQVFLHTLC
-566 YPQTEYP
+566 YPENEFP

-607 ELHTLSNPYLTF
+607 ELNTLSNPYLTF

-629 QLFVS
+629 KLFVS

-671 QMDTIA
+671 QMDTIE
-677 ERTYAITDFS
+677 ERTYAITEFS

-734 SFTNVTSPFVISDL
+734 SFTNITSPFMISDL

-804 CTWDEVEGNPYI
+804 CTWDEVEDNPYI

-935 VSTVEAGTYVLKF
+935 ITTIEAGNYILNFT
-948 IMDNQPVSRKITI
+948 MDNQPVSRKITI

>member
-1 MNMKKI
+1 MKKVLLSLVI
-7 VFSLMI
+7 ILFSVNI
-13 MLLCGKLS
+13 S
-21 YTQNTQDYFPIG
+21 YSQTTQEYVPFG
-33 LTSSEIDIN
+33 LNSGEIDIN
-42 NARLS
+42 NATLS
-47 WASHQNADFW
+47 WRNNSNADFW

-65 AEEPIELILT
+65 AEEQTLITLT
-75 DTVAYL
+75 DTIAYL
-81 SELTPNTRY
+81 SELSPNTRY
-90 MWKVRMIDI
+90 MWKVRMIDV

-106 SNENYFYTL
+106 SVENYFYTL
-115 SDDTI
+115 SDDTL
-120 CPQVSDMFLGTMS
+120 CPRVADFFLGYID
-133 NNSVNIQWQP
+133 NNLINVQWQP

-161 DNYDIIP
+161 DNYDIIN

-175 TFNQE
+175 NFSQE
-180 FVETN
+180 FNEGQ
-185 QYQFALRTNCQGTF
+185 QYQFAIRTNCQGTF
-199 GTWKYLYA
+199 SPWKYLYA
-207 KFLTEN
+207 KYLHQN
-213 SVFQLPIQIDFEDTT
+213 SVLQLPIQIDFEDNN
-228 ENKLIGTL
+228 ENQLIGSF
-236 NTAENP
+236 NAGENP

-248 INSGSFGSKSLHVSN
+248 INNGVVGSKSLHVSN
-263 GNNYACNNNTNS
+263 GNNYASNNSVSS

-288 AESFYIDFSY
+288 AQSFYIDFSY
-298 HTPSEL
+298 HTFSEL

-313 IAPGTSISINNLPNE
+313 VAPGTSISINNLPDA
-328 QDQVGE
+328 QYQVGQN
-334 TVYRGGN
+334 VYRGGN
-341 NQWIREHIEFPIF
+341 NQWIREHIELPI
-354 HRGTT
+354 HHIGTT
-359 KRLLFVWYNTSQAPT
+359 RRLLFVWYNTPQAPT
-374 SHAVA
+374 SNAIA

-390 AVPQNLQA
+390 AIPENLQA
-398 NYISTSSATLFWDFA
+398 NYITSSSAMLTWEFA
-413 ETQSVFN
+413 ENQNVFN
-420 LQYRK
+420 LQYK
-425 SQDTTW
+425 QSEDTTW
-431 NTINSI
+431 TQLNAI
-437 TSNYLLENLQ
+437 TPNHLLENLIP
-447 HSTEYVYRVQADCGE
+447 STQYDFRVQADCGE
-462 EQSFWS
+462 EQSFYS
-468 EPLTFTTHTLIL
+468 DIFTFTTATLVL
-480 PPANLRINEYSYDY
+480 PPENLVVNDYSYNTATISWDD
-494 AKITW
+494 
-499 ENNLEAESYLIEALH
+499 NLEAESYEVEVLL
-514 TTNNTATLHQTN
+514 TSNNTSIFQQTN
-526 LNTIELSQLLPNSIY
+526 LNHIELTQLLPNSIY
-541 QINVKAISQMQDTSL
+541 QIKVRTISSTQDTSL
-556 ASQIYLHTLC
+556 FSQVFLHTLC
-566 YPQTEYP
+566 YPENEFP

-607 ELHTLSNPYLTF
+607 ELNTLSNPYLTF

-629 QLFVS
+629 KLFVS

-646 FVNGENTLSLMGF
+646 FVNGENGLSLMGF

-671 QMDTIA
+671 QMDTIE
-677 ERTYAITDFS
+677 ERTYAITEFS

-734 SFTNVTSPFVISDL
+734 SFTNITSPFMISNL